1 MSTGTDLVQ
10 HEMSALATIQ
20 AAIERPDIDPERLGK
35 MLDVYERLQEAEAKK
50 QFAIAMHACQQKMP
64 KVVKNATNKGTNT
77 KYADLQNV
85 QSIARPI
92 YSSFGFSLCFGEA
105 DCPLEKHKRTI
116 CDVTHDKGHTR
127 QYHIDLP
134 VDGTGGGG
142 NAIKGMNAVQG
153 CISTTSYGQRRLTC
167 MIFNIVVGDEDDD
180 GQAAEKVSEEQ
191 IATINEWL
199 GNTGNDLKGI
209 LKYMDVESLADIPA
223 VDFDKCIKA
232 LKNLFENRKRQ
243 QKSI

>member
-1 MSTGTDLVQ
+1 MSTDTQLVQ

-20 AAIERPDIDPERLGK
+20 SAIERPDIDPERLGK

-50 QFAIAMHACQQKMP
+50 LFAIAMHACQEKMP
-64 KVVKNATNKGTNT
+64 RVVKNATNKGTNT

-85 QSIARPI
+85 QGIARPI
-92 YSSFGFSLCFGEA
+92 YSGFGFSLCFGEA

-134 VDGTGGGG
+134 VDGVGGGG

-153 CISTTSYGQRRLTC
+153 AISTTSYGQRRLTC
-167 MIFNIVVGDEDDD
+167 MIFNIVIANEDDD
-180 GQAAEKVSEEQ
+180 GQAG
-191 IATINEWL
+191 ATINDEQIITLNEWIETTNADVPRFLAWL
-199 GNTGNDLKGI
+199 G
-209 LKYMDVESLADIPA
+209 VEKLSEISAQQFPNALRQLQR
-223 VDFDKCIKA
+223 KA
-232 LKNLFENRKRQ
+232 SKR
-243 QKSI
+243 

>member
-1 MSTGTDLVQ
+1 MSTDLVQ

-20 AAIERPDIDPERLGK
+20 SAIERPDIDPERLGK

-50 QFAIAMHACQQKMP
+50 QFAIAMHTCQGEMP

-77 KYADLQNV
+77 RYADLQNV
-85 QSIARPI
+85 QGIARPI
-92 YSSFGFSLCFGEA
+92 YSKFGFSLCFGEA

-153 CISTTSYGQRRLTC
+153 SISTTSYGQRRLTC
-167 MIFNIVVGDEDDD
+167 MIFNIVIADEDDD
-180 GQAAEKVSEEQ
+180 GHSV
-191 IATINEWL
+191 ATIGDEHIVTLNEWIESTNTDLDRFLKWL
-199 GNTGNDLKGI
+199 GIEKLSDMSVTQF
-209 LKYMDVESLADIPA
+209 P
-223 VDFDKCIKA
+223 KA
-232 LKNLFENRKRQ
+232 LAELKRKAA
-243 QKSI
+243 KK